1 MKKPII
7 IILAITGFI
16 AATKL
21 PAPTYHREQ
30 LAIVEE
36 HEAELN
42 KVWNELSPS
51 QRDALRADEKRWIAW
66 KDTLGL
72 TDKMI
77 EISKRIDYLKS
88 FLK

>member
-7 IILAITGFI
+7 VILAIASFI
-16 AATKL
+16 AVTKL
-21 PAPTYHREQ
+21 PAPTHHAEQ
-30 LAIVEE
+30 FAIVEE
-36 HEAELN
+36 DEAELN

-51 QRDALRADEKRWIAW
+51 RRDALRADERRWIAW

-72 TDKMI
+72 TDQMI
-77 EISKRIDYLKS
+77 EIRKRINYLKS